1 VPLAEVLRFA
11 IDGMDERSMNNR
23 PERSNARLTVIVP
36 VQNRAGS
43 LPRLLG
49 DLRLVLADLGCRWN
63 ILVVD
68 DGSSDCSR
76 ELLEAMAFA
85 DRRLRVVRLSRCFG
99 RQAAIQA
106 GLGFIDGDAV
116 VVIDGDGRD
125 DPLAI
130 KPMFERWLLGD
141 DVVCA
146 ARLDR
151 QKGPLFAWFAW
162 AIQRLVAG
170 RAVDSQPA
178 EVGNYSLL
186 DRKVASQLLA
196 MEECDRYLPTL
207 RGWVGFRQSM
217 VYVPGATTGRELS
230 WRSAASRLG
239 LLAKHAFLGS
249 SLRPLQVFYGVA
261 ILALVT
267 SIVVFAGGLSYCCWN
282 SLPFPADT
290 AIASGIAF
298 FGALNALGFAMVGEY
313 LTRIYD
319 QVRGRPPF
327 LVETTTNIGMPPIVS
342 GDKDELQGI
351 LKELDEIRQ
360 EFLQRRNDAGRPTND
375 PLSAKD
381 ALDKPLV
388 AWEG

>member
-1 VPLAEVLRFA
+1 
-11 IDGMDERSMNNR
+11 MNNR
-23 PERSNARLTVIVP
+23 PERSNARLNVIVP
-36 VQNRAGS
+36 VQDMAGS

-76 ELLEAMAFA
+76 DLLEAMAFA

-116 VVIDGDGRD
+116 IVLDGDGRD

-141 DVVCA
+141 DVVSA
-146 ARLDR
+146 ARLNRRD
-151 QKGPLFAWFAW
+151 GVLFGW
-162 AIQRLVAG
+162 AARTIQRLVAG
-170 RAVDSQPA
+170 RDVDGRPA

-186 DRKVASQLLA
+186 DRKVASQMLA

-207 RGWVGFRQSM
+207 RGWVGFRQST
-217 VYVPGATTGRELS
+217 VYLPGAKACRGLS
-230 WRSAASRLG
+230 WRSAAIRLG

-249 SLRPLQVFYGVA
+249 SLRPLQVFYYAA

-267 SIVVFAGGLSYCCWN
+267 AMVMFAGGLSYSWWN
-282 SLPFPADT
+282 RLPFPAGM
-290 AIASGIAF
+290 AVAGSIAF

-319 QVRGRPPF
+319 QVRRRPPF
-327 LVETTTNIGMPPIVS
+327 LVETTTNIDRPPIVS
-342 GDKDELQGI
+342 SDKDEVHGI
-351 LKELDEIRQ
+351 LKELEEIRQ
-360 EFLQRRNDAGRPTND
+360 EFLQRQAVAARPTRD
-375 PLSAKD
+375 CLSAVD
-381 ALDKPLV
+381 ALDKSLV
-388 AWEG
+388 AWEEY